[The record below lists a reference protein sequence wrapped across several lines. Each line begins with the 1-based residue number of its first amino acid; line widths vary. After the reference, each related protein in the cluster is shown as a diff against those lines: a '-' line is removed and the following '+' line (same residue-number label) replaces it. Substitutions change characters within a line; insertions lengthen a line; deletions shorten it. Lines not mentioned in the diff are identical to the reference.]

1 MLVYL
6 ADLAGQLSV
15 LNVFRYITFRTG
27 GAVIT
32 ALLFVFLFGPAII
45 SSLRI
50 RQGKGQPIREDGP
63 KSHLAKKGTPT
74 MGGLMILSG
83 ILVATLLW
91 ADLKSPYVWTVLLV
105 TVAFGSIGFLIAV
118 SVIVVL
124 VATTVGVTMP
134 ITGLACPRRAFQDG
148 CRPIRYNQRTLVRNL
163 NRSITCVEG
172 SSSNH
177 VCGRKCQKSWF
188 YDKALFNKSQGPTRR
203 MKKPTKGFLRP
214 SSIKQIA
221 NTTVGTKSTCN
232 IPSPTPTRVKG
243 NSELQSQ
250 L

>member
-1 MLVYL
+1 MP
-6 ADLAGQLSV
+6 
-15 LNVFRYITFRTG
+15 TE
-27 GAVIT
+27 
-32 ALLFVFLFGPAII
+32 
-45 SSLRI
+45 SSSTVS
-50 RQGKGQPIREDGP
+50 ENF
-63 KSHLAKKGTPT
+63 
-74 MGGLMILSG
+74 
-83 ILVATLLW
+83 AT
-91 ADLKSPYVWTVLLV
+91 V
-105 TVAFGSIGFLIAV
+105 TTSAFGSIGFLIAV

-214 SSIKQIA
+214 SSIKQVA
-221 NTTVGTKSTCN
+221 NTTVGTRSTCN

>member
-1 MLVYL
+1 M
-6 ADLAGQLSV
+6 S
-15 LNVFRYITFRTG
+15 TE
-27 GAVIT
+27 
-32 ALLFVFLFGPAII
+32 
-45 SSLRI
+45 SSSTVS
-50 RQGKGQPIREDGP
+50 DNF
-63 KSHLAKKGTPT
+63 
-74 MGGLMILSG
+74 
-83 ILVATLLW
+83 AT
-91 ADLKSPYVWTVLLV
+91 V
-105 TVAFGSIGFLIAV
+105 TTSAFGSIGFLTAA

-134 ITGLACPRRAFQDG
+134 ITGLACPRRTFLDG
-148 CRPIRYNQRTLVRNL
+148 YRPIRYNQRTLVQNP

-172 SSSNH
+172 SSSTH

-188 YDKALFNKSQGPTRR
+188 YDKALFNKSQGPIKR
-203 MKKPTKGFLRP
+203 MMKPPKSFLRP